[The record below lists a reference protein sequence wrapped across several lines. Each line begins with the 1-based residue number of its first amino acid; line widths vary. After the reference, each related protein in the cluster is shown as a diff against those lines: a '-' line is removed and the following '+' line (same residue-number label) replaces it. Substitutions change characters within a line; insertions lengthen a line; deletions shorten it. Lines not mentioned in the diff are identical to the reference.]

1 MKKLQEAKKIVQEE
15 IEEQKIKLKVAQETL
30 TKFKEAVMKSRKV
43 TPATSYLA
51 AVSACIFFF

>member
-1 MKKLQEAKKIVQEE
+1 MTKLQEAKKIVQEE
-15 IEEQKIKLKVAQETL
+15 IEEQKMKLKLAQETL

-51 AVSACIFFF
+51 TVSTCVFFF